1 MLYLFSG
8 DDAKSKLRAYEKLIQ
23 SVPGSTEKFLINRN
37 NFDVNELERFYSGAG
52 LFFTACMVV
61 FSDILETET
70 SRNLVIKKLGPMA
83 KSESLFI
90 FLEGKLN
97 KPVLDAFKKAGAE
110 SKVFELAKA
119 KKERFNSFLLANAF
133 EQKDKLNLWIC
144 YRQAVT
150 AGVGMEELAG
160 VLFWKIK
167 DMILKNN
174 IRAFSL
180 EQLKKFAS
188 RLSYVLPEARKTG
201 KDPEVAF
208 ERFLLDIF

>member
-8 DDAKSKLRAYEKLIQ
+8 DDAKSKFLAYEKFIKSPPERMERFQ
-23 SVPGSTEKFLINRN
+23 INRN
-37 NFDVNELERFYSGAG
+37 NFDAGELESFCSGSG
-52 LFFTACMVV
+52 LFFSACTVT
-61 FSDILETET
+61 FSDILESEKP
-70 SRNLVIKKLGPMA
+70 RDFILKKLGPMA

-110 SKVFELAKA
+110 SKIFELAKE
-119 KKERFNSFLLANAF
+119 KKDRFNTFLLANAF
-133 EQKDKLNLWIC
+133 ERKDKLNLWIC
-144 YRQAVT
+144 YRQAVA

-180 EQLKKFAS
+180 EELKKFAS
-188 RLSYVLPEARKTG
+188 RLSYVLPEARKSG